1 MVPPTVIPENQLPPR
16 GGPVSSE
23 PQRIATFR
31 SAVSC
36 RRDLLGPLRLT
47 LIGWTVDHPDEKV
60 SLAFSGVA
68 PDNLPDVLEDPTVDR
83 IDVGL
88 YRISSPPQE
97 WIVNATAVHL
107 HRQIATVFYR
117 AIAPRTAPLSKRL
130 FWRLVLA
137 LAASPLGK
145 RVLLALRRR

>member
-1 MVPPTVIPENQLPPR
+1 VPFKVIPENQLPRRDGAP
-16 GGPVSSE
+16 SAE

-31 SAVSC
+31 SGVSC
-36 RRDLLGPLRLT
+36 SRDLLSPLGLT
-47 LIGWTVDHPDEKV
+47 LIGWTADHPDEKV
-60 SLAFSGVA
+60 SLAFSGAA
-68 PDNLPDVLEDPTVDR
+68 PDDLPDVLEDPTVDR

-88 YRISSPPQE
+88 YRISSPPRE

-107 HRQIATVFYR
+107 HRQIAAAFYR
-117 AIAPRTAPLSKRL
+117 AIPPRTVPWSKLL